1 MVDLSNIMFGDGRF
15 ERKDLR
21 KYFGEI
27 DGKKIG
33 VVLATKN
40 SGYPDCALNRIELEG
55 LLRAKQEGRLDEVYV
70 VAVSNG
76 RFLEQI
82 EAGELAAKLT
92 NEMPRTGRFG
102 DFYVLHPGIGFPAA
116 TAEVW

>member
-33 VVLATKN
+33 VVLAKTLAI
-40 SGYPDCALNRIELEG
+40 PTALSTG
-55 LLRAKQEGRLDEVYV
+55 
-70 VAVSNG
+70 SN
-76 RFLEQI
+76 
-82 EAGELAAKLT
+82 
-92 NEMPRTGRFG
+92 
-102 DFYVLHPGIGFPAA
+102 
-116 TAEVW
+116 